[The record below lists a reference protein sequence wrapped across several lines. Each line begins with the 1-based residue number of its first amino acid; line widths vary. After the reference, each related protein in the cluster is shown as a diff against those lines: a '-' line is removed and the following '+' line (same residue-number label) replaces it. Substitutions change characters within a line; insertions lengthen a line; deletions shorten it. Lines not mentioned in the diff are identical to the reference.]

1 MEGLQIM
8 PALPHQFLLPLLASP
23 PACPA
28 QFFLSLATAIKALE
42 QLVFQIP
49 LSLTPFPS
57 PAFSCF

>member
-8 PALPHQFLLPLLASP
+8 PALPHHSFYPSFAP

-28 QFFLSLATAIKALE
+28 QFFLSLATAIKAPE
-42 QLVFQIP
+42 QLGFQIP
-49 LSLTPFPS
+49 LSLTPFSS